1 VEYQHL
7 GDLTNIVM
15 SSHPASPPPSCA
27 RVKDCADAILT
38 RCGLWKNPYF
48 ETLRD
53 GRMSLEAFRRSQE
66 QFYFAVAFFS
76 RPMAALVA
84 RLPDYAS
91 RVNILHNVVEEHGD
105 FRLNDSH
112 AKTFEAFLRRLGSGA
127 EDLHNVRPS
136 PAVHAF
142 NSVLF
147 SACMLEA
154 LEIGIGCVGIIEYA
168 FAEFSALIGSAIVD
182 RGWIP
187 REEVVHYALHA
198 ELDRRH
204 ADEFFV
210 LLEPGWDHPEKR
222 EGAERGLALGAH
234 AFDRLYRD
242 LLSVAE

>member
-1 VEYQHL
+1 
-7 GDLTNIVM
+7 M
-15 SSHPASPPPSCA
+15 SACPSTQTTSCA
-27 RVKDCADAILT
+27 KVRERADAILT

-53 GRMSLEAFRRSQE
+53 GRMSLDEFRISQE
-66 QFYFAVAFFS
+66 HFYFAVAFFA
-76 RPMAALVA
+76 RPMAGLVA
-84 RLPDYAS
+84 RSPDYAS
-91 RVNILHNVVEEHGD
+91 RVDILRNVVEEHGD
-105 FRLNDSH
+105 FRLSDSH
-112 AKTFEAFLRRLGSGA
+112 ARTFEAFLKSLGCRTDHLSGS
-127 EDLHNVRPS
+127 RPP

-168 FAEFSALIGSAIVD
+168 FAELSARIGTAVAE

-187 REEVVHYALHA
+187 RDKLVHYSVHA
-198 ELDRRH
+198 ELDKRH

-210 LLEPGWDHPEKR
+210 LLEPVWDDPSKR
-222 EGAERGLALGAH
+222 ELAEAGLTLGAY

-242 LLSVAE
+242 LLTTSC